1 MGPGDQE
8 LGRGVG
14 IEGFWGRGARCGWGG
29 GGMLEKG
36 VGVGRWE
43 RGLKG
48 GSVGTH
54 GGRDVSKQC
63 VVAGRYEVLGR

>member
-1 MGPGDQE
+1 M
-8 LGRGVG
+8 
-14 IEGFWGRGARCGWGG
+14 
-29 GGMLEKG
+29 EKG

-54 GGRDVSKQC
+54 GRRDVSKQC